1 MGTSRNELCKQ
12 VPRNCLLPDC
22 SASELLRKQEKR
34 GARAMLQEARAL
46 REGHSHQELLFFFWL
61 CWVFDA
67 VLGFSLGERG
77 LLSSFGARATH
88 CSGSS
93 CGGARA
99 LGHSGLSSRSF
110 AGSAVVA
117 PRL

>member
-46 REGHSHQELLFFFWL
+46 REGHSHQELLFFFL
-61 CWVFDA
+61 A
-67 VLGFSLGERG
+67 VLGLRCCAGIFSR
-77 LLSSFGARATH
+77 
-88 CSGSS
+88 
-93 CGGARA
+93 
-99 LGHSGLSSRSF
+99 
-110 AGSAVVA
+110 
-117 PRL
+117 